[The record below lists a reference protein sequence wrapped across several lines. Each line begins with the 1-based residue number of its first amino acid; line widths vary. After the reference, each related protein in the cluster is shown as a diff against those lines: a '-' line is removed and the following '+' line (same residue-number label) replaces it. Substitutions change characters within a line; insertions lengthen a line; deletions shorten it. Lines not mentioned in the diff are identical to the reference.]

1 MGCNHHLCHAVL
13 PPARF
18 PSPQGAV
25 PARALL
31 PGTCRPF
38 LPRSLPLPSPL
49 RRSQPNQARLSTLFS
64 RALGHFLSFC
74 DGEESSFGRWGP
86 LPLELVYEPESSCQG
101 DSYRSRGW
109 TAGLGGREGSLES
122 SRWGIRAAARSP
134 SKDMRGCVA
143 APGQAPLRGEPEQS
157 WVSMGSGLCR
167 PLWETCQSLS
177 GLQEGRARKQLGR
190 NWGVIS
196 KEGHAVWVPEA
207 GGAQRPSSGLVYPRK
222 RSPRA
227 GTCQP
232 LRAPSCPHFWGKGFL
247 GPLLPHVEWKGLT
260 SSPGGL
266 LESQGQRH
274 TKASATGTGAGL
286 LLPASPA
293 ERLHLSSGPRP
304 PPTATHPAPALP
316 GPLPSL

>member
-1 MGCNHHLCHAVL
+1 M
-13 PPARF
+13 
-18 PSPQGAV
+18 

-177 GLQEGRARKQLGR
+177 GLQEGRAGKQLGR
-190 NWGVIS
+190 NWGVIG

-207 GGAQRPSSGLVYPRK
+207 GGPSA
-222 RSPRA
+222 PRA
-227 GTCQP
+227 ATSTRGSDARE
-232 LRAPSCPHFWGKGFL
+232 LERASLFER
-247 GPLLPHVEWKGLT
+247 PHVLT
-260 SSPGGL
+260 SGA
-266 LESQGQRH
+266 
-274 TKASATGTGAGL
+274 KASWGL
-286 LLPASPA
+286 CFLMWNGRDSPPRLEGCSRAKGSDTQRRVPRGQAPGCCCLPAPQ
-293 ERLHLSSGPRP
+293 SGC
-304 PPTATHPAPALP
+304 T
-316 GPLPSL
+316 